1 MKILKLIFLGQK
13 LKIKTNGIID
23 FEIKK
28 LKHVKFIKL
37 SYLLNLIYKQL
48 LVQLV
53 PSMII
58 IEKFNSCEVK
68 WYKVV
73 YL

>member
-68 WYKVV
+68 
-73 YL
+73 